1 MWYETFVV
9 ELGTKEIFVDV
20 YWAPSVPVA
29 KDSVPLHGAKG
40 KEPTFKVEA
49 GTDWEGF
56 PVPLSKQ
63 EQDAAINW
71 WLRTYGP
78 SYQLDHAMVEQVR
91 KNYGI

>member
-1 MWYETFVV
+1 MEYCLGNRSVAWQGALCPVLGVVENEEVVRLDMWYETFVV

-20 YWAPSVPVA
+20 Y
-29 KDSVPLHGAKG
+29 GAKG

-71 WLRTYGP
+71 
-78 SYQLDHAMVEQVR
+78 VR

>member
-1 MWYETFVV
+1 MEYCLANRSGAWQGALCPVLGMVENKEVVGLAMWYETFVV

-20 YWAPSVPVA
+20 Y
-29 KDSVPLHGAKG
+29 GAKG

-71 WLRTYGP
+71 
-78 SYQLDHAMVEQVR
+78 VR

>member
-20 YWAPSVPVA
+20 Y
-29 KDSVPLHGAKG
+29 GAKG

-56 PVPLSKQ
+56 PVPLSKA
-63 EQDAAINW
+63 EQDAAVSW